1 MKGRWRKN
9 KQCPFIKMINSC
21 FHFIMSSISYDSCKG
36 IVLANPYCIW
46 HHNLNLGKSQYV
58 QGTAN
63 YTKMCASMVSIFL
76 LAVTVGADRNKNIL
90 DYTTVYLMLLIHTFK
105 KSFWFGK
112 CQQIAEEVLF

>member
-1 MKGRWRKN
+1 MKERWQKN
-9 KQCPFIKMINSC
+9 KQCPFIKMINSR

-36 IVLANPYCIW
+36 IVLANPNCNW

-63 YTKMCASMVSIFL
+63 YTKMCASMVSVFL

-90 DYTTVYLMLLIHTFK
+90 VYLMLLIHKFK